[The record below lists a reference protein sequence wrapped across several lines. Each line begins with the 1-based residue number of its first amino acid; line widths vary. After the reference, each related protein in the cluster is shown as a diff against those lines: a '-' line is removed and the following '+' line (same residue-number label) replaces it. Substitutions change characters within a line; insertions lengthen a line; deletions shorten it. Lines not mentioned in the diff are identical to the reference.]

1 MKRVFV
7 DTGGWIGTAVARD
20 QTHEA
25 AATYAR
31 RLADGRVPLLTT
43 NYVLAETY
51 TRIRYDDG
59 HAKAL
64 VLDGLIREM
73 IRGGQLS
80 IGWVTPAIHE
90 EALALF
96 RRYADHEFSIV
107 DCASFVVMRDEGISE
122 AFTTDRHFEQAG
134 FTCLLPASAT

>member
-20 QTHEA
+20 QSHEA
-25 AATYAR
+25 ATTYAR
-31 RLADGRVPLLTT
+31 SLAEERVPLLMT
-43 NYVLAETY
+43 NHVLAESY

-59 HAKAL
+59 HANAI
-64 VLDGLIREM
+64 VFDGLIREM
-73 IRGGQLS
+73 IRGRQLS
-80 IGWVTPAIHE
+80 IGWISPAIHE

-107 DCASFVVMRDEGISE
+107 DCASFIVARRKGIREVFGFDRD
-122 AFTTDRHFEQAG
+122 FVTMG
-134 FTCLLPASAT
+134 FLLRPS